1 MAQRLT
7 IAWLMKPKFSLIL
20 LPPALEMQ
28 EYISDAV
35 KKDYNLK
42 KEEIDR
48 QKRLEEEKMT
58 IKIEL

>member
-1 MAQRLT
+1 
-7 IAWLMKPKFSLIL
+7 
-20 LPPALEMQ
+20 
-28 EYISDAV
+28 V

-48 QKRLEEEKMT
+48 QNRLEEEKMT